1 MPDPKFSKPWHGVPK
16 DQINWHPTVLEE
28 ACIGC
33 GTCVTGC
40 SRLVYRFDFERK
52 KPVVVDPMN
61 CMVGCTTCANT
72 CPAHAIRF
80 PPMSEIFALENSA
93 AVHHAIEDD
102 LIARRDVLALQT
114 SIPHPD
120 RLVQMQVAGI
130 QRPNPDTL
138 LVHLEPAVAGE
149 CFCQFA
155 PGQYVEVMIPQ
166 SGFMTRSYSISN
178 APRAD
183 GSIDLQVRRVKD
195 GRLSD
200 WAFNRMQ
207 VGDSVTVRGPLGSFT
222 MRSAVDRPLLFVA
235 GGTGLAPV
243 HALLMQQLALTPQR
257 DMVLVWGV
265 GDARD
270 FYRLDLLEQYL
281 QQDKNLRVVL
291 VAERGLDAQ
300 SIPAGMR
307 TVSGNVVDALRTV
320 TAQLAG
326 RDAYLA
332 GPPGML
338 AAAVAELRA
347 NGLARE
353 QILTDAFGLE

>member
-1 MPDPKFSKPWHGVPK
+1 
-16 DQINWHPTVLEE
+16 
-28 ACIGC
+28 
-33 GTCVTGC
+33 
-40 SRLVYRFDFERK
+40 
-52 KPVVVDPMN
+52 
-61 CMVGCTTCANT
+61 
-72 CPAHAIRF
+72 
-80 PPMSEIFALENSA
+80 
-93 AVHHAIEDD
+93 
-102 LIARRDVLALQT
+102 
-114 SIPHPD
+114 
-120 RLVQMQVAGI
+120 
-130 QRPNPDTL
+130 
-138 LVHLEPAVAGE
+138 
-149 CFCQFA
+149 
-155 PGQYVEVMIPQ
+155 
-166 SGFMTRSYSISN
+166 
-178 APRAD
+178 
-183 GSIDLQVRRVKD
+183 
-195 GRLSD
+195 
-200 WAFNRMQ
+200 
-207 VGDSVTVRGPLGSFT
+207 
-222 MRSAVDRPLLFVA
+222 
-235 GGTGLAPV
+235 
-243 HALLMQQLALTPQR
+243 MQQLALTPQR

-270 FYRLDLLEQYL
+270 FYRLDLLEQTL